1 MDLWLVVQRKPLE
14 EVEPIWLL
22 RWLLRRY
29 FKWRGFACRSH
40 CNCEGGCYASIEYQ
54 GIFTSEA
61 DARWAANQPG
71 GKYQSLPV
79 NCLLPPET
87 VSYGKMDVPMS
98 EASAGYRR
106 GIQMPYA
113 PIPRKYL
120 KRLHRSLIRTQGE

>member
-14 EVEPIWLL
+14 ETEPIWLL
-22 RWLLRRY
+22 RWLLRKY

-40 CNCEGGCYASIEYQ
+40 CDCDGKCYANIEYQ
-54 GIFTSEA
+54 GIFSNEA
-61 DARWAANQPG
+61 DARWAANTPG
-71 GKYQSLPV
+71 GKYQALPL
-79 NCLLPPET
+79 NTMLPAET

-98 EASAGYRR
+98 EASAEYRR

-120 KRLHRSLIRTQGE
+120 KRLQQSIDLTQGE